1 MKKFLFFFLLS
12 LPAYS
17 QSYQVSVGS
26 NLTSYLFVNSA
37 STNPANMRAAS
48 GMHLSIHREKA
59 ISNDF
64 YYDLGINY
72 NQFNTVGDV
81 QNIPMSYTT
90 DFLGLGAG
98 IGPRIK
104 LGKTLSVVVKGRV
117 SAVKMINGNQ
127 MLLNRYIDLAD
138 DEQFNSVRT
147 MYGLSMELRK
157 QVSPQMSAFVSY
169 QYMTSYKKFIEPNK
183 AGISTINFI
192 PTTISIGIVLSK
204 LPSL

>member
-37 STNPANMRAAS
+37 STNPSNMRPAS

-59 ISNDF
+59 LSNDF
-64 YYDLGINY
+64 FFDLGINY
-72 NQFNTVGDV
+72 NQFNAVGDV

-192 PTTISIGIVLSK
+192 PTTISIGLVLSK

>member
-17 QSYQVSVGS
+17 QSFQVSVGS

-72 NQFNTVGDV
+72 NQFNAVGDV
-81 QNIPMSYTT
+81 QNITMSYAT
-90 DFLGLGAG
+90 DFIGLGAG
-98 IGPRIK
+98 IGPHIK
-104 LGKTLSVVVKGRV
+104 LGKTLSLVVKGRV

-138 DEQFNSVRT
+138 DEQFNSIKT
-147 MYGLSMELRK
+147 MYGLSLELRK
-157 QVSPQMSAFVSY
+157 QINAQVSTFASY
-169 QYMTSYKKFIEPNK
+169 QYMTSYKQFIEPNK
-183 AGISTINFI
+183 TGTSTVNFV
-192 PTTISIGIVLSK
+192 PSTFSIGLVLSN
-204 LPSL
+204 

>member
-1 MKKFLFFFLLS
+1 MLLRILFLFLIS

-17 QSYQVSVGS
+17 QSYQLAVGS

-48 GMHLSIHREKA
+48 GMHLSLHREAA

-81 QNIPMSYTT
+81 QNIPMSYDT
-90 DFLGLGAG
+90 DFIGLGAG
-98 IGPRIK
+98 IGPHIK
-104 LGKTLSVVVKGRV
+104 LGKTTSLVVKGRV

-127 MLLNRYIDLAD
+127 LLLNRYINLAD
-138 DEQFNSVRT
+138 DDQFNSLRT
-147 MYGLSMELRK
+147 MYGLSLELRK
-157 QVSPQMSAFVSY
+157 QINAQVSTFVSY
-169 QYMTSYKKFIEPNK
+169 QYMTSYKQFIEPNK
-183 AGISTINFI
+183 TGTSTVNFI
-192 PTTISIGIVLSK
+192 PTTFSLGLVLSN
-204 LPSL
+204 